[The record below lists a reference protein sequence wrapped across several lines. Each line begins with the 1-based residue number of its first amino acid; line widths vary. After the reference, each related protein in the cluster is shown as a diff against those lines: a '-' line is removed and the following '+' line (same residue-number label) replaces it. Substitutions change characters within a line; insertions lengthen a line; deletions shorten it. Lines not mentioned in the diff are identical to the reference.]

1 MLFVFPFVLL
11 TFSSDFKSL
20 SLETKLNNDL
30 SGDRPLYEMVASEL
44 DVMGKVFFGLSL
56 NGEIS

>member
-1 MLFVFPFVLL
+1 M
-11 TFSSDFKSL
+11 KS
-20 SLETKLNNDL
+20 NDDI
-30 SGDRPLYEMVASEL
+30 SGDRPLYDMVASEL